1 MTEKEASD
9 KKRVAAELLLL
20 KKKRKGIDLSK
31 YAGKVK
37 FDIDPV
43 DYQRQ
48 IRDEWR

>member
-1 MTEKEASD
+1 MMENETTD
-9 KKRVAAELLLL
+9 GKRAAVKLFIL

-43 DYQRQ
+43 EYQRQ

>member
-1 MTEKEASD
+1 MENETTD
-9 KKRVAAELLLL
+9 GKRSAAKVLIL

-43 DYQRQ
+43 EYQRQ